1 MAPNDKQWAC
11 EQIETRLSDYLDR
24 LLTAAERGGF
34 EEHVAGC
41 ARCAPLVHSVGG
53 LVNGMHRLEPL
64 EAPPRLVYNILDRTL
79 GARTEKKGWRAWMGW
94 LQPIWQPRFA
104 YGAVSV
110 LVTAARAFPGPGLP
124 MAQAD
129 AGGSEPG
136 EHVPGGRSP
145 RPHHLRPRHEVCHR
159 PARGIRDSVAPAT
172 RGRTAAGARAEARP
186 RPVEWAAA
194 KSAPP
199 AQPGQR

>member
-34 EEHVAGC
+34 EEHVAGH
-41 ARCAPLVHSVGG
+41 ARCAHGKERLARLDG
-53 LVNGMHRLEPL
+53 LAAADLAAAIRLRRSE
-64 EAPPRLVYNILDRTL
+64 
-79 GARTEKKGWRAWMGW
+79 RAGHG
-94 LQPIWQPRFA
+94 R
-104 YGAVSV
+104 
-110 LVTAARAFPGPGLP
+110 RAFPGPGLP

-172 RGRTAAGARAEARP
+172 RGRTAAGT
-186 RPVEWAAA
+186 
-194 KSAPP
+194 
-199 AQPGQR
+199 